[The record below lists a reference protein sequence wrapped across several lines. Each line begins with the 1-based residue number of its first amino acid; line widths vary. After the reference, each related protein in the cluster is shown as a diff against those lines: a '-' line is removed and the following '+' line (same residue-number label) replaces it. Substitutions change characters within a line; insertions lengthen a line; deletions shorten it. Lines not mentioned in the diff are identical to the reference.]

1 MAEKDYS
8 LPFMSAE
15 VAKDKKNVDILT
27 GSPLN
32 TRNPTTLNEVKE
44 DYYIYQYP
52 NTIQDRLTDRDYKNT
67 NSDIAAI
74 EQGLEQVEDYPIL
87 NDIEFQ
93 ADLEKI
99 ISGNVLTQVGLRAL
113 MEKTGGNLSKVLQN
127 YTSNK
132 ELELDEVMGEV
143 GSTGSP
149 PDKTKEAP
157 YDYNTRYVDD
167 ESNPLYLLNPKIR
180 INLSD
185 LADQDSALQT
195 QWRKTKKDPTPDNL
209 NSLRG
214 LLKVSSYGNKNTPL
228 SQANAISHELMHFA
242 IIELYNKGLLDK
254 ATIEKLREDNSLS
267 ITGDNEIE
275 ELFISKMTKE
285 KDLKNDPAFKGM
297 FPSKTIFGDLKS
309 KFNDTKLQ
317 NRIESAAE
325 TWLKTYSPPVQN
337 QVAPEDQGN
346 SFGRTSNTTPYTGK
360 LPGRLTNSIIE
371 EEMYDGAIP
380 AGLAKGGDVGE
391 GYSTDNYKQFRERNT
406 PVSIEP
412 NTDFINAIPKGL
424 GSLNLGEI
432 LEESIPGVGETI
444 IADSLADN
452 IKNKEFKDA
461 AIDGIALAMGVIP
474 FVGDVAS
481 KSIRQL
487 KGKKGT
493 LEKPLNF
500 KKAQKNKNKKELQD
514 RVEVDIAERMKIYGQ
529 AEQSALNKFTD
540 TFGGFG
546 DLKVGD
552 RIEGVTFGGTKTSH
566 KIKGLT
572 VLPIGGRL
580 EGSEKR
586 IKEYIK
592 RYKTLHK
599 EKIKQGIFPKEP
611 TLIYDE
617 TSKITF
623 RPLVQTI
630 RNDGTEGGLYY
641 DMISHKGINKFG
653 IKKYAKG
660 GDTMPMEQQMEMFA
674 VGGLDDDGLSR
685 DPVSGNEIPPGSM
698 ANEVRDDVEARL
710 SDGEYVVPA
719 NVVRFFGV
727 KFFEDLR
734 TQAMQG
740 LGAMEANGRIGGE
753 PVPSDMPM
761 QDQMAEVMPDV
772 SDEEMQM
779 LQGLMNEGGYVRG
792 YAPGGAVVPK
802 DADLENPTPFN
813 PDPFSTVG
821 ASFFSPYNPNVTP
834 DPNEPPTTMPVTPIP
849 ESGISFVTMVNPATG
864 EIQLVQ
870 FMGGN
875 PVDANAYNQLLSN
888 GYFVQGSPEL
898 AAYKQRMAEDN
909 RDPEPDTTTRPHPS
923 EATISE
929 LGQLIAESSKGGGS
943 LLEMIP
949 GITGAV
955 TGKLAQDHRN
965 DITKALDVFIEKST
979 NVANKR
985 AAEAMKSIWTNADL
999 TSKQRKAAISKAGLY
1014 TGASVQNA
1022 MGKKAGKFGSKHW
1035 YGLTPQEEI
1044 NKLFGSY
1051 SEPTFKI
1058 DTDTRTIINPETGDR
1073 EEKAT
1078 TDAERIS
1085 DRLATGKGTETDK
1098 AAEAKRLE
1106 DYNRIMNEN
1115 NNNDN
1120 DNDNNQGGGGGPI
1133 SSTSEKAID
1142 LAAAGSGNY
1151 GGAGGRAKGGL
1162 INKPTKKKKT
1172 KKY

>member
-1 MAEKDYS
+1 MVDNSFEKEMDDFVQDLPLAKIGLQYLKRATNNNILSKITNLGKGRTTSSSGMPSGIVYGEFQDPS
-8 LPFMSAE
+8 L
-15 VAKDKKNVDILT
+15 
-27 GSPLN
+27 
-32 TRNPTTLNEVKE
+32 NPA
-44 DYYIYQYP
+44 Y
-52 NTIQDRLTDRDYKNT
+52 RLTSENAETALDVNNPDFKL
-67 NSDIAAI
+67 SAA
-74 EQGLEQVEDYPIL
+74 
-87 NDIEFQ
+87 
-93 ADLEKI
+93 
-99 ISGNVLTQVGLRAL
+99 
-113 MEKTGGNLSKVLQN
+113 
-127 YTSNK
+127 
-132 ELELDEVMGEV
+132 LDD
-143 GSTGSP
+143 
-149 PDKTKEAP
+149 PDKRVWT
-157 YDYNTRYVDD
+157 
-167 ESNPLYLLNPKIR
+167 
-180 INLSD
+180 
-185 LADQDSALQT
+185 
-195 QWRKTKKDPTPDNL
+195 
-209 NSLRG
+209 
-214 LLKVSSYGNKNTPL
+214 
-228 SQANAISHELMHFA
+228 SHELSHLGMALLRKSGLIDNKTYLKYEKARRANDSKLSEDFYRVSKAHLQIKGGEQRA
-242 IIELYNKGLLDK
+242 LELQGRPFEGESKVRFKNKKGELEVFELPSLDLINDL
-254 ATIEKLREDNSLS
+254 ANTWLEKNA
-267 ITGDNEIE
+267 
-275 ELFISKMTKE
+275 
-285 KDLKNDPAFKGM
+285 NDPSNKSINYGNALKEEVNFLKKEQASKDTARNPEQINYTIDNTM
-297 FPSKTIFGDLKS
+297 PMIKPSIGESIKKEIREKEEASENPLFLPPQKETDLS
-309 KFNDTKLQ
+309 
-317 NRIESAAE
+317 
-325 TWLKTYSPPVQN
+325 TY
-337 QVAPEDQGN
+337 
-346 SFGRTSNTTPYTGK
+346 
-360 LPGRLTNSIIE
+360 
-371 EEMYDGAIP
+371 
-380 AGLAKGGDVGE
+380 AKGGDVGE
-391 GYSTDNYKQFRERNT
+391 GYATDNYKQFRERNT
-406 PVSIEP
+406 PVSVKP
-412 NTDFINAIPKGL
+412 NTDFINAVPEGL
-424 GSLNLGEI
+424 GSLNWGEI

-481 KSIRQL
+481 KSIRKL

-500 KKAQKNKNKKELQD
+500 KKAQKNKKKKELQD

-529 AEQSALNKFTD
+529 AEQNALNKFTD

-761 QDQMAEVMPDV
+761 QDQMAEIQPDV

-802 DADLENPTPFN
+802 DVDLENPSNYPFN
-813 PDPFSTVG
+813 PSPFLTVG
-821 ASFFSPYNPNVTP
+821 GSYFSPNNPNVTP
-834 DPNEPPTTMPVTPIP
+834 DPNLPPTTMPVTPSP

-864 EIQLVQ
+864 EIQVLQ

-875 PVDANAYNQLLSN
+875 PVDANAYNQLLSS
-888 GYFVQGSPEL
+888 GFFIQGSPEL
-898 AAYKQRMAEDN
+898 AQYKQKQAQDN
-909 RDPEPDTTTRPHPS
+909 RESDKQAGGDKPKSVNDLLSGDLYGDMSLGLGAKVLGSVIDKAFPTKSNQNILDYIMDNIDPVTGESRFPPS
-923 EATISE
+923 GRGIPLKDAAGNIVYNAGGTPKFQTDKNGFILRSE
-929 LGQLIAESSKGGGS
+929 GKDGPRNVAKEEVARILDIMKIKKANTDSKGV
-943 LLEMIP
+943 L
-949 GITGAV
+949 
-955 TGKLAQDHRN
+955 N
-965 DITKALDVFIEKST
+965 NKAYRDAL
-979 NVANKR
+979 
-985 AAEAMKSIWTNADL
+985 
-999 TSKQRKAAISKAGLY
+999 
-1014 TGASVQNA
+1014 
-1022 MGKKAGKFGSKHW
+1022 KKAGHAKGV
-1035 YGLTPQEEI
+1035 GLTTKFVDPADWYKTAGGIAAIANVDATAKKIVTDDLEATE
-1044 NKLFGSY
+1044 KKFTPTYDTKSKTYKYGSDD
-1051 SEPTFKI
+1051 EDDGFVV
-1058 DTDTRTIINPETGDR
+1058 TDP
-1073 EEKAT
+1073 K
-1078 TDAERIS
+1078 
-1085 DRLATGKGTETDK
+1085 TGKKKDYRFGVVKDPTDLS
-1098 AAEAKRLE
+1098 AFGGSG
-1106 DYNRIMNEN
+1106 DDNN
-1115 NNNDN
+1115 NNNDSGGSSGSSSSSS
-1120 DNDNNQGGGGGPI
+1120 NNNNVSTP
-1133 SSTSEKAID
+1133 STSYDPDDSGMGAAIAERD
-1142 LAAAGSGNY
+1142 NTTSSSGRPQDNSIY
-1151 GGAGGRAKGGL
+1151 DYVGGRAKGGL
-1162 INKPTKKKKT
+1162 IKKPTKKKTKKT

>member
-32 TRNPTTLNEVKE
+32 TKNPTTLNEVEE

-52 NTIQDRLTDRDYKNT
+52 NTLQDRFTDRDYDNET
-67 NSDIAAI
+67 
-74 EQGLEQVEDYPIL
+74 YPIL

-99 ISGNVLTQVGLRAL
+99 ISNNVLTKVGLRAL

-127 YTSNK
+127 YTSSK
-132 ELELDEVMGEV
+132 RPQHLPDEDLKNETMGEV

-157 YDYNTRYVDD
+157 YDYNARYVDD

-214 LLKVSSYGNKNTPL
+214 LLNVSSYGNKNTPI
-228 SQANAISHELMHFA
+228 SQANVISHELMHFA

-285 KDLKNDPAFKGM
+285 KDLENDPAFKGM
-297 FPSKTIFGDLKS
+297 FPSKAIFGDLKS
-309 KFNDTKLQ
+309 KFDDTKLQ

-360 LPGRLTNSIIE
+360 LPGRLRNSIIE

-380 AGLAKGGDVGE
+380 AGLAKGGD
-391 GYSTDNYKQFRERNT
+391 
-406 PVSIEP
+406 I
-412 NTDFINAIPKGL
+412 
-424 GSLNLGEI
+424 
-432 LEESIPGVGETI
+432 
-444 IADSLADN
+444 
-452 IKNKEFKDA
+452 
-461 AIDGIALAMGVIP
+461 
-474 FVGDVAS
+474 
-481 KSIRQL
+481 
-487 KGKKGT
+487 
-493 LEKPLNF
+493 
-500 KKAQKNKNKKELQD
+500 
-514 RVEVDIAERMKIYGQ
+514 
-529 AEQSALNKFTD
+529 
-540 TFGGFG
+540 
-546 DLKVGD
+546 
-552 RIEGVTFGGTKTSH
+552 
-566 KIKGLT
+566 
-572 VLPIGGRL
+572 
-580 EGSEKR
+580 
-586 IKEYIK
+586 
-592 RYKTLHK
+592 
-599 EKIKQGIFPKEP
+599 
-611 TLIYDE
+611 
-617 TSKITF
+617 
-623 RPLVQTI
+623 
-630 RNDGTEGGLYY
+630 
-641 DMISHKGINKFG
+641 
-653 IKKYAKG
+653 
-660 GDTMPMEQQMEMFA
+660 MPMEQQMEMFA

-740 LGAMEANGRIGGE
+740 LSDMEANGRIGGE

-761 QDQMAEVMPDV
+761 QDQMAEIQPDV

-802 DADLENPTPFN
+802 DVDLENPSNYPFN
-813 PDPFSTVG
+813 PSPFSTVG
-821 ASFFSPYNPNVTP
+821 ASFFSPYNPNVTS
-834 DPNEPPTTMPVTPIP
+834 DPNLPPTTMPVTPSP

-864 EIQLVQ
+864 EIQVVQ

-875 PVDANAYNQLLSN
+875 PVDANAYNQLLSS
-888 GYFVQGSPEL
+888 GYFVQGSQEL
-898 AAYKQRMAEDN
+898 AAYKQQQNEDNRKADEAMGGAKPKSINDLLSGDLYGDMSLGLGAKLAGSVLNKAFPTKSNQNILDYIMDN
-909 RDPEPDTTTRPHPS
+909 RDPVTGESRFPPSGRGIPLKDAAGNIVYNAGGTPKFQTDKNGFILRSEGKDGPRNVAKEEVARIFATMEIKKANTNSKGVLNNRAYRDALKKAGLAEGVGLTTKFVDPADWYKTDGGIAAIANVNAAAKKIVTDDLEATEKKFTPTYDTKSKTYKYGSDDKDDGFVVTDPKTGKTKDYRFGVVKDPTDLSAFDTTTILP
-923 EATISE
+923 
-929 LGQLIAESSKGGGS
+929 
-943 LLEMIP
+943 
-949 GITGAV
+949 
-955 TGKLAQDHRN
+955 
-965 DITKALDVFIEKST
+965 
-979 NVANKR
+979 
-985 AAEAMKSIWTNADL
+985 
-999 TSKQRKAAISKAGLY
+999 
-1014 TGASVQNA
+1014 
-1022 MGKKAGKFGSKHW
+1022 
-1035 YGLTPQEEI
+1035 
-1044 NKLFGSY
+1044 
-1051 SEPTFKI
+1051 
-1058 DTDTRTIINPETGDR
+1058 PE
-1073 EEKAT
+1073 
-1078 TDAERIS
+1078 
-1085 DRLATGKGTETDK
+1085 
-1098 AAEAKRLE
+1098 
-1106 DYNRIMNEN
+1106 
-1115 NNNDN
+1115 
-1120 DNDNNQGGGGGPI
+1120 DNDNNNTTSGGSNNNNQSVDAGGLTQPEREKQNKQQDKETSSQGVVDRLADREKSGGGRRGF
-1133 SSTSEKAID
+1133 K
-1142 LAAAGSGNY
+1142 
-1151 GGAGGRAKGGL
+1151 AGGLLK
-1162 INKPTKKKKT
+1162 KPTKKKTKT
-1172 KKY
+1172 KK